1 MEDCPFCNATDQR
14 GPVCLRCG
22 KSLCEAGIKKLN
34 SQRDE
39 LVKKYKVCY
48 KTLKRVEKS
57 IKNGSYERNNL
68 PDDVVTI
75 LRRLPSPEK
84 IEPIDIICI
93 ADSISR
99 SKLEY
104 YYQVATDIGKSLGEF
119 ARQEILKG
127 YDNRDRLIELS
138 KLKNG
143 FLT

>member
-1 MEDCPFCNATDQR
+1 M
-14 GPVCLRCG
+14 
-22 KSLCEAGIKKLN
+22 I
-34 SQRDE
+34 
-39 LVKKYKVCY
+39 KKYKVCY

-84 IEPIDIICI
+84 IEPIDTIFI

-104 YYQVATDIGKSLGEF
+104 YYQVPTDIGKSLGEF

-138 KLKNG
+138 KFENG

>member
-22 KSLCEAGIKKLN
+22 KSLCEADIKKLN

-39 LVKKYKVCY
+39 LFKKYIVCY

-104 YYQVATDIGKSLGEF
+104 YYQIPTDIGKSLGEF

>member
-1 MEDCPFCNATDQR
+1 MEDCLFCNATDQW
-14 GPVCLRCG
+14 GPVCLKCG
-22 KSLCEAGIKKLN
+22 KSLCEASIKKLN
-34 SQRDE
+34 SQREE

-57 IKNGSYERNNL
+57 IKNGSCERKDL
-68 PDDVVTI
+68 PNDIVTI
-75 LRRLPSPEK
+75 LGRLPSPEK

-104 YYQVATDIGKSLGEF
+104 YYQVATDFGKSLGEF

-127 YDNRDRLIELS
+127 YDRNRLIELS
-138 KLKNG
+138 RLKNV